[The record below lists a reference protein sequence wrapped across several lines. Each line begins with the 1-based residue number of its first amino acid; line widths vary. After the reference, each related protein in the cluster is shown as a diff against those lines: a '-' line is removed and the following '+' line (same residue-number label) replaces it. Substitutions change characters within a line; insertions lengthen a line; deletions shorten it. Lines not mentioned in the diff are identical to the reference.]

1 MIYFIRNGEFVKIG
15 VANNPWARMHD
26 FQVASPTKL
35 ELLAVSPGDYEDEAR
50 YHAEFL
56 YCRKKGEWF
65 AYDELIAVTVANI
78 KSYYPDYQAPSIL
91 KKKHKRIHPRTN
103 ISPAD
108 AVRVV
113 VNTAVAMMEHEPVID
128 VRSIEHPEHGPG
140 VLIWIPGYVSNGETI
155 VDASSMPEV
164 AQS

>member
-1 MIYFIRNGEFVKIG
+1 MSKLLREPTLKITTAIG
-15 VANNPWARMHD
+15 SANAGL
-26 FQVASPTKL
+26 SP
-35 ELLAVSPGDYEDEAR
+35 V
-50 YHAEFL
+50 
-56 YCRKKGEWF
+56 
-65 AYDELIAVTVANI
+65 
-78 KSYYPDYQAPSIL
+78 
-91 KKKHKRIHPRTN
+91 
-103 ISPAD
+103 D